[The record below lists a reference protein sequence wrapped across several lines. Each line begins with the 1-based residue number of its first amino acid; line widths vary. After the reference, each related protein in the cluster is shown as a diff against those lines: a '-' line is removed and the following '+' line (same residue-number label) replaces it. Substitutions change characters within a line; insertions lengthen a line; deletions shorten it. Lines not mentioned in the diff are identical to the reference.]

1 MKNTTYSNYYY
12 LCIRKRYK
20 PLKRS
25 NNETNYIF
33 VSNDA
38 RDHRKFWS

>member
-1 MKNTTYSNYYY
+1 MIQLTGICS
-12 LCIRKRYK
+12 IFASEKRYK

-33 VSNDA
+33 VSYDA